1 MPVTYWQSYIKQ
13 AGGVIV
19 LEFKILRI
27 RSGLKQAELA
37 KLANVS
43 QSMISAY
50 ERGEA
55 MPGMSVLSRLAIAL
69 GISVDEVISSLT
81 PSSPGG
87 DAA

>member
-1 MPVTYWQSYIKQ
+1 M
-13 AGGVIV
+13 

-27 RSGLKQAELA
+27 RAGLKQAELA
-37 KLANVS
+37 KRASVS

-55 MPGMSVLSRLAIAL
+55 MPGMAVLSRLASAL
-69 GISVDEVISSLT
+69 GTSVDEVIRSLT
-81 PSSPGG
+81 PSSGG